1 MGGFNP
7 FKIIGDIV
15 DAVVDVV
22 VDIVDTV
29 IDFVGDVVGFV
40 LSPFG
45 AFDTPNLNSQN
56 AQQFAQGVTVT
67 KNGTNVAVPVVYGF
81 RRVGG
86 ALVYAETGSTNN
98 QYLYAVFAVGEG
110 PIQGIKKI
118 YVDDVA
124 LPLPSNF
131 YTDGAVVNVN
141 KGKFKGRIKFQV
153 RYGYQ
158 ASNSNINSDL
168 RGPNWNKKSRPFTR
182 AAFVAMRF
190 YWKEI
195 ETQEDADNNPFRGG
209 IPQVKFDILG
219 RRVQDIRRYNTAGLQ
234 SAFFYDPAST
244 ANKYSFNPANCI
256 LDYLLN
262 PVYGA
267 GIEPAQINLESF
279 RIAAKKFAQTVSYTN
294 QYSGPA
300 VTMNTVVD
308 TNQKVLDNVK
318 NLLAGCRSML
328 TFEQGKYKITVEDGG
343 NATDITS
350 TAINIARDID
360 KTVLI
365 GGITLNGERKKTK
378 FNQVIVNYVDP
389 DREFTNQQQ
398 VFEQSADLALDNN
411 EKLVG
416 EFTFHTLT
424 NPAIAFETAR
434 MIYKKSRK
442 QKTVS
447 FTGTQELMNLAVGDI
462 IRLTDNI
469 LQFNLDTFRVVNL
482 KINNNLTVSITAVE
496 HDATIYPATG
506 NAQIE
511 IAPQVFIPEELSVR
525 PRKKDVPLNPIGL
538 VPPNDPDAPI
548 TVKDPNGDPIQD
560 SAGSETIAVIDSA
573 GDPIVDSAG
582 QDAEDP
588 EEENPLPPEPEI
600 EYNVIQDF
608 FAPAVVLPTG
618 PLEGEILDTIGT
630 GTPYAGQ
637 LEVNP
642 NRLQQPPTNSPA
654 LDSDP
659 TWKTFANPVSVY
671 PNTGIPFILYTGG
684 NPYLPASAASSYWE
698 VHADRGVMTTASLTV
713 DDGFLRNWTYNASNN
728 LQYGTLPSGIQYVDR
743 YNYRYKGEHW
753 TFVYSREMA
762 ERGNTEFDLRA
773 ALKLNIPQDTSFHQ
787 YKIYYEAPGH
797 DGWAAGGGNN
807 VGQSNYDTRYA
818 ANTTASI
825 NSIKPLGPGEGADTP
840 RVFAKNIRFRW
851 RKVTVDGTFEFEDR
865 SELPSSYTW
874 FDYKTGK
881 SVTGNHIDDFL
892 NYWLQNS
899 GSLWQKPGQAPSAS
913 QTSVSTT
920 HNLGG

>member
-7 FKIIGDIV
+7 FKIIKDIV
-15 DAVVDVV
+15 NTVVDIV

-98 QYLYAVFAVGEG
+98 QYLWCVYAVGEG

-118 YVDDVA
+118 YIDDVA
-124 LPLPSNF
+124 LPLPNNF
-131 YTDGAVVNVN
+131 YTDGGVVDVN
-141 KGKFKGRIKFQV
+141 SGKFKGRIKFQV

-158 ASNSNINSDL
+158 ASNSNINSAL
-168 RGPNWNKKSRPFTR
+168 RGPNWDKKQRPFTR
-182 AAFVAMRF
+182 AAFVAFRF
-190 YWKEI
+190 YQKEI
-195 ETQEDADNNPFRGG
+195 KTQEDADNNPFRGG

-234 SAFFYDPAST
+234 SAFSYDPAST
-244 ANKYSFNPANCI
+244 ANPYSFNPANCI

-267 GIEPAQINLESF
+267 GIAVNQINLESF

-300 VTMNTVVD
+300 ITMNTVVD

-360 KTVLI
+360 KSVMI

-378 FNQVIVNYVDP
+378 YNQVIVNYVDP

-398 VFEQSADLALDNN
+398 VYEETADLALDNN

-424 NPAIAFETAR
+424 NPAIAYETAR

-462 IRLTDNI
+462 IRLTDTI
-469 LQFNLDTFRVVNL
+469 LQFNLDTFRIVNL

-506 NAQIE
+506 NAQTE
-511 IAPQVFIPEELSVR
+511 VPPQIFIPEELAVR
-525 PRKKDVPLNPIGL
+525 PRKKDAALNPISL
-538 VPPNDPDAPI
+538 VPPNNPDSPI
-548 TVKDPNGDPIQD
+548 TVVDANGDPIQD

-582 QDAEDP
+582 QTAEEP

-600 EYNVIQDF
+600 EYNIIEDF
-608 FAPAVVLPTG
+608 TEPGVKNPDGTLT
-618 PLEGEILDTIGT
+618 GEILEQIGT
-630 GTPYAGQ
+630 GTRYAGQ
-637 LEVNP
+637 LEANP
-642 NRLQQPPTNSPA
+642 NRLEQAPTTLPA
-654 LDSDP
+654 TDADP
-659 TWKTFANPVSVY
+659 TWKTYANPIAVY
-671 PNTGIPFILYTGG
+671 PNTHLPFILYTGG
-684 NPYLPASAASSYWE
+684 NPYLPAGGSSSYWE
-698 VHADRGVMTTASLTV
+698 VEADKGLMTTARLTI
-713 DDGFLRNWTYNASNN
+713 DDGFFKDWTYDNTTPK
-728 LQYGTLPSGIQYVDR
+728 YGTLSSGVQYVDR
-743 YNYRYKGEHW
+743 WNYHYAGEHW
-753 TFVYSREMA
+753 ALVWSKEMA
-762 ERGNTEFDLRA
+762 ERGNTEFDLQCA
-773 ALKLNIPQDTSFHQ
+773 IKLNVPQDTTFNQ
-787 YKIYYEAPGH
+787 CVVYYEAPGV
-797 DGWAAGGGNN
+797 DGWSYGGGNN
-807 VGQSNYDTRYA
+807 VGQSNFDSRYI
-818 ANTTASI
+818 ANTSLYI
-825 NSIKPLGPGEGADTP
+825 NSTKPLQPNEGGDTP
-840 RVFAKNIRFRW
+840 RVRAKNIRFRW
-851 RKVTVDGTFEFEDR
+851 RKVTSEGVFEFEDR
-865 SELPSSYTW
+865 SKLDTDYSW
-874 FDYKTGK
+874 FNYSTGQQIL
-881 SVTGNHIDDFL
+881 GNTIEDFL

-899 GSLWQKPGQAPSAS
+899 GQLWQVAGQAPSPS
-913 QTSVSTT
+913 QTTVSTS
-920 HNLGG
+920 HNLGA